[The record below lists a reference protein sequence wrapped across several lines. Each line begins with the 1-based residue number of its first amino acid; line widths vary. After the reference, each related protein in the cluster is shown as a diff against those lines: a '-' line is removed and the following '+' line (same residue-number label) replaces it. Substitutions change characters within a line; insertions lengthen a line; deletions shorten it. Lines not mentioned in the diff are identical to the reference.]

1 MNWEPGDDGGPVRDA
16 PVGMDL
22 VITVE
27 GTTLLEEP
35 PVAEVAGLPSPP
47 VEVAPAPEPE
57 VPEEPAPE
65 PVPTTRV
72 DEFSRRILA
81 LFADVAIVFVTNVI
95 AWAIAGDLASQLI
108 GIVASAAYFTYFE
121 GRPGGRTLGKRWMG
135 LRVVDLGGRGS
146 IGYPRALLRWA
157 GRIVALIPAGL
168 GCIWML
174 WDPGRQTWQDKMAGT
189 VVARVESSD
198 D

>member
-72 DEFSRRILA
+72 DEFS
-81 LFADVAIVFVTNVI
+81 
-95 AWAIAGDLASQLI
+95 GAS
-108 GIVASAAYFTYFE
+108 S
-121 GRPGGRTLGKRWMG
+121 RSSP
-135 LRVVDLGGRGS
+135 
-146 IGYPRALLRWA
+146 
-157 GRIVALIPAGL
+157 
-168 GCIWML
+168 
-174 WDPGRQTWQDKMAGT
+174 TWP
-189 VVARVESSD
+189 SSS
-198 D
+198 